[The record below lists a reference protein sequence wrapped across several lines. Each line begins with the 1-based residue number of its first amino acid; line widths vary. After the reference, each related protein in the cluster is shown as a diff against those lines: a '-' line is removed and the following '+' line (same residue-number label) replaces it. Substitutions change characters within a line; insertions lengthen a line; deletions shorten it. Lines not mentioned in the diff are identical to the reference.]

1 MEGLLFKYEGYR
13 FFLEGD
19 GDYEFNDCRHLYGF
33 LNYLYRTDAAQKW
46 TNEKTRMNAGFLFPE
61 TIETLKHGKKEE
73 TPTLDFIERFQDI
86 GHRELL
92 HDLALGNLKRHYDTT
107 NLMNS
112 KAAKYARSFVIN
124 ADTEVI
130 PAKTWGKLVKALHPV
145 LEANRLT
152 LMSAVT
158 HVDQGVPHLHGLY
171 LRKPRMRGNPFMD
184 ALLSSYLKPTI
195 TTSF

>member
-1 MEGLLFKYEGYR
+1 MHGLFFKYEGYK

-19 GDYEFNDCRHLYGF
+19 GDYEFDDCRHLYGF
-33 LNYLYRTDAAQKW
+33 LNYLYRTDEAQKW
-46 TNEKTRMNAGFLFPE
+46 TNEMTQKNADFWFP
-61 TIETLKHGKKEE
+61 TTTATLKRGKKEE
-73 TPTLDFIERFQDI
+73 TLTLDFIERFQDI
-86 GHRELL
+86 EHRELL
-92 HDLALGNLKRHYDTT
+92 HDLALSKLKSHYGTT

-112 KAAKYARSFVIN
+112 KAAKYARAFVIN
-124 ADTEVI
+124 TDNEII
-130 PAKTWGKLVKALHPV
+130 PAKTWGKLFKTLHLV

-184 ALLSSYLKPTI
+184 ALLSSDLKPTI
-195 TTSF
+195 VTSF